1 MSYKNIPFERR
12 RAEAQ
17 NIMSKY
23 PDRIPIIVQMGRG
36 AKDVPPLDKNKFLA
50 PKNMSMG
57 QFIYVVRRRINLPA
71 EKALFLFVADI
82 LPTTATTMLELY
94 GTYAEPDGFLYVYYT
109 SESTFG

>member
-23 PDRIPIIVQMGRG
+23 PDRIPIIVQAAKN
-36 AKDVPPLDKNKFLA
+36 AKDVPMLDKNKFLA
-50 PKNMSMG
+50 PKAMTLG
-57 QFIYVVRRRINLPA
+57 AFLYVVRRRINLPP
-71 EKALFLFVADI
+71 EKALYLFCADT
-82 LPTTATTMLELY
+82 LPTTSQTVIELY
-94 GTYAEPDGFLYVYYT
+94 GSYAEPDGFLYIYYA

>member
-36 AKDVPPLDKNKFLA
+36 AKDVPMLDKNKFLA
-50 PKNMSMG
+50 PKHMSVG
-57 QFIYVVRRRINLPA
+57 QFLYTVRRRINLPA
-71 EKALFLFVADI
+71 EKALFLFVADT
-82 LPTTATTMLELY
+82 LPTTATTMIDLY
-94 GTYAEPDGFLYVYYT
+94 SNYAEPDGFLYMYYT